1 MSLSKVYLTLRERL
15 DFFPAIASIALAG
28 FYAVL
33 TGLWRT
39 ERQAK
44 TWFLHLGYALLR
56 KATARLSAS
65 QMQYILPPSHKVY
78 ERHAK
83 TTGALPESVDLGNG
97 ALGHWIGDR
106 NADNVIVWYHGMA
119 PLLQVRRVNSRNS
132 KSNMQANKHKGVGLP
147 FQQIWATSNSTLNS
161 SVIYAPPAKAS
172 LCSV

>member
-1 MSLSKVYLTLRERL
+1 MSLSKVSLTLREKF
-15 DFFPAIASIALAG
+15 DFFPAIGSIALAG

-65 QMQYILPPSHKVY
+65 QMQSILPPSHKVY

-83 TTGALPESVDLGNG
+83 ITGAFPESVDLGNG

-106 NADNVIVWYHGMA
+106 DADNVIVWYHGMA
-119 PLLQVRRVNSRNS
+119 PLLPVTRVNS
-132 KSNMQANKHKGVGLP
+132 QY
-147 FQQIWATSNSTLNS
+147 
-161 SVIYAPPAKAS
+161 SVSHAEHAS
-172 LCSV
+172 